1 MKEQKKMGLTTQVFI
16 ALIAGA
22 IIGIII
28 NMTCISNP
36 IVKKYFVQ
44 GAFYI
49 IGQGF
54 IRALQMLVVPLVFVS
69 IACGAAAIGDT
80 KTLGKV
86 GAKTVVFYLI
96 TTVVAVAL
104 ALGVANVINPGLGAN
119 LSKLESIA
127 KTSSTTV
134 SGTTTNTSMVDTLLN
149 IIPTNPIKALADGD
163 MLAIIFFAV
172 LVGVILAKLGD
183 KTQLVH
189 NILNQ
194 CNDIMMEMTMMVMKV
209 APICVFC
216 LIARTFSTLGYSVM
230 FYMVKYMI
238 SVIFA
243 LLLQCLVVYQVMLKV
258 TTGLSPIK
266 FLKNSS
272 LFKLLHS
279 QLLLRM
285 QQFL

>member
-1 MKEQKKMGLTTQVFI
+1 M
-16 ALIAGA
+16 
-22 IIGIII
+22 
-28 NMTCISNP
+28 
-36 IVKKYFVQ
+36 
-44 GAFYI
+44 
-49 IGQGF
+49 
-54 IRALQMLVVPLVFVS
+54 
-69 IACGAAAIGDT
+69 
-80 KTLGKV
+80 
-86 GAKTVVFYLI
+86 I